1 MPWAGGSG
9 SAAPAAAVPVPRGRA
24 GRGGAA
30 AAAPGGRGSTRAR
43 VSVPGLPRRAAR
55 ARAAG
60 GRRRVANRE
69 RAREAG
75 NAGLLCPRLLAQVLA
90 QAGRDLDHKTNL
102 GLKIKLDF
110 KFFSPLKKC
119 FQLES
124 ASWADSG

>member
-30 AAAPGGRGSTRAR
+30 AAAPGGR

-110 KFFSPLKKC
+110 
-119 FQLES
+119 
-124 ASWADSG
+124 

>member
-9 SAAPAAAVPVPRGRA
+9 SAAPAAVPGGRA

-43 VSVPGLPRRAAR
+43 VSVPGLPCRGAR

-75 NAGLLCPRLLAQVLA
+75 SAGLLCPRVLAQVLA

-110 KFFSPLKKC
+110 
-119 FQLES
+119 
-124 ASWADSG
+124 